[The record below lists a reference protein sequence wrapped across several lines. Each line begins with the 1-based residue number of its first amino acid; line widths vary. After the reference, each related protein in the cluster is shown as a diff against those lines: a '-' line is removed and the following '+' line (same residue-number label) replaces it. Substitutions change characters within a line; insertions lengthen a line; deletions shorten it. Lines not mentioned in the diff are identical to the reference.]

1 MTTIHSRLDV
11 AAIGVWAV
19 HTGVGVGVVDTVAVD
34 QSGISLRL
42 RLGLPLEDTS
52 ISIATIDSRLDV
64 AAISAIGVRAV
75 HTGVSVGT
83 VETSAVEEGGIS
95 LGLSLGLPLEDTVS
109 IATIDS
115 GLDVA
120 AIGVGAVHAGVSV
133 GVVETT
139 AVDQSGIGL
148 GLRLG
153 LPLEETVSIAAV
165 DSGLDVAAIGVG
177 AVHAGVGVGVVEP
190 SSVDLGI
197 GLGLGHGGGHKG
209 EGNKE
214 LHACS
219 VDVITSESED

>member
-11 AAIGVWAV
+11 AAIGVGPVDAGVSIGAV
-19 HTGVGVGVVDTVAVD
+19 ETVAVD
-34 QSGISLRL
+34 QSGVSLRL

-75 HTGVSVGT
+75 HTGVGVGT

-139 AVDQSGIGL
+139 A
-148 GLRLG
+148 
-153 LPLEETVSIAAV
+153 PM
-165 DSGLDVAAIGVG
+165 
-177 AVHAGVGVGVVEP
+177 
-190 SSVDLGI
+190 
-197 GLGLGHGGGHKG
+197 
-209 EGNKE
+209 
-214 LHACS
+214 
-219 VDVITSESED
+219 

>member
-11 AAIGVWAV
+11 AAIGVGPVDAGVSIGAV
-19 HTGVGVGVVDTVAVD
+19 ETVAVD

-95 LGLSLGLPLEDTVS
+95 LGLRLGLPLEETVS
-109 IATIDS
+109 LAAVDS

-209 EGNKE
+209 E
-214 LHACS
+214 
-219 VDVITSESED
+219 